1 MAVQTSN
8 IVDILYLLDSDLDG
22 YWIAYDFKLQND
34 IADIDCFTIPWV
46 LFGYGGSR
54 YNCKSDLFARYAK
67 STVGGRPRSS
77 CHGVLFSTAN
87 VGYE

>member
-54 YNCKSDLFARYAK
+54 SNCKSGQFERGEK
-67 STVGGRPRSS
+67 STAGGRRRSS
-77 CHGVLFSTAN
+77 CQCRI
-87 VGYE
+87 